1 MENQVFIFKP
11 IYSTSG
17 GMPETAVVNLQGKEL
32 ARMWHIPEMK
42 KELAEI
48 IRSDGQFK
56 KCFDAYL

>member
-1 MENQVFIFKP
+1 MGNQVFIFKP

-48 IRSDGQFK
+48 IRSDG
-56 KCFDAYL
+56 